1 MKDHLFLYLLFL
13 FLTAAL
19 SASAQ
24 DSYLMPDKFQLHKG
38 EKLSV
43 RLLYG
48 DEFKNDGEYKYDA
61 ALTTKFMLFSGGKKI
76 DLITASKDSAAPV
89 LSYSL
94 VSTGLAMVDMVR
106 QIPPTAID
114 RDVYAT
120 FLSNEGMTKLAETV
134 NNSNQSRF
142 TEKKTCFMKTLV
154 KVDKNSGGDFDKPT
168 GDDYEIVLKNSPY
181 KLNYGEDI
189 SAILY
194 IKGKPAPASVPVDVY
209 IKARSGSIYPQKLQT
224 NAKGEFSIT
233 ASREGIYLIRCSQ
246 TTTSSGSD
254 ADFESIQAA
263 VTFVFTS
270 ENDSPNSYDEP
281 MEKIK

>member
-1 MKDHLFLYLLFL
+1 MKHNTLLTLFVLL
-13 FLTAAL
+13 L
-19 SASAQ
+19 SALAARAQ
-24 DSYLMPDKFQLHKG
+24 DNYLVAEKFAVNKG
-38 EKLSV
+38 EKLNIH
-43 RLLYG
+43 LLYG
-48 DEFKNDGEYKYDA
+48 DQFKNDGELRYDGT
-61 ALTTKFMLFSGGKKI
+61 LTSKFMLYSGGKKI
-76 DLITASKDSAAPV
+76 DVIKASKDSAAPV
-89 LSYSL
+89 LSYP
-94 VSTGLAMVDMVR
+94 VPGQGIAMVDMVR